1 MSPDAVSLTKYR
13 TGNCRD
19 EASWV
24 VYMSRSLGIPATQDF
39 TPHWGNR
46 SNAHSWSVLVRP
58 DGKASPFYMGNLPGD
73 TANYFHPYKKPKVF
87 RRRFQLNREYVK
99 DLKDEKDIPT
109 LFKVPTFVDVTDE
122 YYQTTDIE
130 RYIPKKYADR
140 KIAYICVYDNKS
152 WEPVFYGRIHDGK
165 VVFKSMGRGILYATC
180 FMENGKIVS
189 VGDPFVLQA
198 DGKVRDIVQTG
209 KNITLRLKRKYPYM
223 GREDAFN
230 FRMWNGKFQG
240 SNHANFSDAKDLYT
254 YEGMTEA
261 CWYQRKV
268 TDEGRYRFLRYMG
281 PKGSY
286 CNINELLFFDKDGQ
300 KIRGKIIGTD
310 GVPGKTK
317 ETVFDGDIL
326 TGFQGNSPDGHWVGL
341 ELPKAMSV
349 GAVRFIPRNDGNCVE
364 KGNIYSLMMYK
375 DGNWKTLAIRRATSD
390 VIIFPRIPQ
399 GGLYLLCNL
408 TKGSEERIFTY
419 EKGKQVWW

>member
-1 MSPDAVSLTKYR
+1 
-13 TGNCRD
+13 
-19 EASWV
+19 
-24 VYMSRSLGIPATQDF
+24 
-39 TPHWGNR
+39 
-46 SNAHSWSVLVRP
+46 
-58 DGKASPFYMGNLPGD
+58 
-73 TANYFHPYKKPKVF
+73 
-87 RRRFQLNREYVK
+87 
-99 DLKDEKDIPT
+99 
-109 LFKVPTFVDVTDE
+109 
-122 YYQTTDIE
+122 
-130 RYIPKKYADR
+130 
-140 KIAYICVYDNKS
+140 
-152 WEPVFYGRIHDGK
+152 
-165 VVFKSMGRGILYATC
+165 MGRGILYATC
-180 FMENGKIVS
+180 FMENGKMVS

-364 KGNIYSLMMYK
+364 KGNIYCLMMYK
-375 DGNWKTLAIRRATSD
+375 DGYWKTLAIRRAPSD

-399 GGLYLLCNL
+399 GELYLLCNL